1 MRMRETE
8 VFSAGPPSER
18 NAVIARGLHR
28 REPALLDR
36 LVREHQARLF
46 RYLLAVTRDWDTAE
60 DLLQETWVRALGR
73 AEQYKAIATFE
84 AWLRAIARHLVIDLA
99 RQRARDR
106 NLDRPLDEDQHPLPE
121 PAARDVF
128 SPFELASRRQDAA
141 RVHAALRR
149 LSHHLQVVCL
159 LRFFGGFRLEE
170 IAARLGVPS
179 GTVKSRLHRGLAS
192 LRASLGGCRARMVER
207 RG

>member
-1 MRMRETE
+1 MRTRETA
-8 VFSAGPPSER
+8 VFSAGRAPEQ

-36 LVREHQARLF
+36 LVRDHQARLF
-46 RYLLAVTRDWDTAE
+46 RYLLALTRDRDTAE
-60 DLLQETWVRALGR
+60 DLLQETWVRALRG
-73 AEQYKAIATFE
+73 AEQYRATAAFE
-84 AWLRAIARHLVIDLA
+84 TWLRAIARHLVIDLA
-99 RQRARDR
+99 RQRTRVSS
-106 NLDRPLDEDQHPLPE
+106 LDSPLDEDRHWLPE

-128 SPFELASRRQDAA
+128 SPLELASRRQDAA
-141 RVHAALRR
+141 RLHAALRR
-149 LSHHLQVVCL
+149 LSRHLQVVCL

-192 LRASLGGCRARMVER
+192 LRASLGGCRARKAKR
-207 RG
+207 CG